1 MKTRTI
7 VITALLCSALSS
19 AGAFAIPLKGNPSST
34 PTVAGVATLVANGT
48 VDPNDP
54 SRFSAGK
61 ASLTLDARLGHPSI
75 ATSSRGETFLFA
87 QVSSVEKA
95 QGKAST
101 PINIGIVIDRSGSMS
116 GARINNAIAGGVAAL
131 EKAREGDTVSLVTF
145 DDTARVDV
153 APTVVSSETR
163 GSIERAI
170 RNVRVGGG
178 TCLSCG
184 IETSMRAMLNSRHGN
199 DLAVNRMV
207 VLSDGAANVGVQ
219 DIRGLRAIAARS
231 RDNGVPISTIG
242 VDLDFDERVMTAIA
256 NEANGKHHFVSNAS
270 GLSTIFADEF
280 DSAIASVAKDA
291 ELSVELGKEVEVAE
305 VFDRPFKRV
314 GNRITIPFGT
324 FGERQEKTV
333 LMRLHVPANHVG
345 PVEVGDVKLTY
356 KDLVDASGGECAGRL
371 ALAVKDDGSEAKA
384 MDPFVAERVERSR
397 TSKTLAQAN
406 DLFEQGR
413 KDEALRI
420 VEARKADVAAKA
432 AAAPP
437 PSIANA
443 FKPKGS
449 FRALDEE
456 FADQNAALGAASS
469 GFAAAP
475 SAESAQGRSERKKN
489 AVKVQGSME

>member
-7 VITALLCSALSS
+7 VLTGILCSILSS
-19 AGAFAIPLKGNPSST
+19 AGAFAIPLRSAPEREPKAIDTPSDP
-34 PTVAGVATLVANGT
+34 PT
-48 VDPNDP
+48 DPNDP

-61 ASLTLDARLGHPSI
+61 ASLTLDARLGHSSI
-75 ATSSRGETFLFA
+75 ATSRNGETFLFA

-95 QGKAST
+95 QGKKST

-116 GARINNAIAGGVAAL
+116 GARISNAIAGGIAAL
-131 EKAREGDTVSLVTF
+131 EKAREGDVVSLVTF
-145 DDTARVDV
+145 DDTARVDI

-163 GSIERAI
+163 STIARAI

-184 IETSMRAMLNSRHGN
+184 LEASMQAMLNSHEKT
-199 DLAVNRMV
+199 DAVNRMV

-231 RDNGVPISTIG
+231 RDRGVPISTIG

-256 NEANGKHHFVSNAS
+256 NEANGKHHFVTNAS

-280 DSAIASVAKDA
+280 DAAIASVAKDA
-291 ELSVELGKEVEVAE
+291 ELSVELASDVDVAE

-314 GNRITIPFGT
+314 GNRVTIPFGT

-333 LMRLHVPANHVG
+333 LMRLRVPATHAGAVN
-345 PVEVGDVKLTY
+345 VGDVTLSY
-356 KDLVDASGGECAGRL
+356 KDLADASGGECSGHL
-371 ALAVKDDGSEAKA
+371 ALAVKDDGTEAKA
-384 MDPFVAERVERSR
+384 MDPFVQERVERSR

-437 PSIANA
+437 PSVASA

-456 FADQNAALGAASS
+456 FADQSRALGAVAG
-469 GFAAAP
+469 GFSAAP
-475 SAESAQGRSERKKN
+475 SAESAQGRAERKKN
-489 AVKVQGSME
+489 AVTVQGSME